1 MKSKNTAAVALGRKG
16 GLKGGPARAAKLT
29 PAQRSQSARKAV
41 TARWARV
48 KIKSGRPSAIS
59 VTRKGGT
66 SANVIRI
73 DRKRAKKTTSVSMN
87 VSDSVNVSDST
98 LVDLLRRL
106 KATVDPTEIRELSEQ
121 IERVVF
127 HKQFMNA

>member
-1 MKSKNTAAVALGRKG
+1 
-16 GLKGGPARAAKLT
+16 
-29 PAQRSQSARKAV
+29 
-41 TARWARV
+41 
-48 KIKSGRPSAIS
+48 
-59 VTRKGGT
+59 
-66 SANVIRI
+66 
-73 DRKRAKKTTSVSMN
+73 MN